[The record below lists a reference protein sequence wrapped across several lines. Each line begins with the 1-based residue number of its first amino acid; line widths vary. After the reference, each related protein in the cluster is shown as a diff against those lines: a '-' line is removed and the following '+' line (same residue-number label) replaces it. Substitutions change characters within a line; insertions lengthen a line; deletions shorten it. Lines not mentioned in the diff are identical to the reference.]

1 MQHGAKEAIVF
12 EFIERLDYLFTAL
25 DGFDRSVS
33 NEHEGMLE
41 HCLRNQAQMLN
52 ALVEEMPILGDIW
65 TRTLHDE
72 LHSLAVG
79 H

>member
-1 MQHGAKEAIVF
+1 
-12 EFIERLDYLFTAL
+12 
-25 DGFDRSVS
+25 
-33 NEHEGMLE
+33 MLE
-41 HCLRNQAQMLN
+41 HCLRNQAQKLN